1 MIFGGLEMKKRIVSF
16 LLGSMMLLSSV
27 VGVYASSTGS
37 VEVPIE
43 ESKQFEEMKEDN
55 QEESIKEEMD
65 LIKNENVESE
75 ESKESGITEEY
86 NSSELAEQVEIL
98 NSIRSSILSAN
109 LDLTIS
115 GSSDEENEE
124 CELAFEDYGKN
135 GEIELYNDTEYNS
148 LPSIGSKH
156 EVGSLTTDYGVDLWQ
171 RTAIDVVDYW
181 NGYSTGWDI
190 VDEWDRGVIG
200 ATFPNSPSGG
210 TPMWCLQPGKNFVR
224 TNRLIGNA
232 LDFLSQDE
240 ITCLG
245 LIDQYCDKYINDI
258 PIKDGGYP
266 NYEDGRWSSVYGMK
280 QLCFWTFLETTRP
293 SFPNGSFIN
302 HNGVNKT
309 VHNAPVMFEANAQ
322 FEGGGYGFIG
332 SAVQYALDNRHLYK
346 GYGKVAYNT
355 KIENQLVGVF
365 TVEEKE
371 VKTKLEIKKVS
382 ADGSLTNGNPNYSL
396 AGAVYGVYR
405 DSACT
410 NKVGEITT
418 DVNGKGTLSNLSSG
432 RYYIKEI
439 SPSNGYNLDTNVYPV
454 DCTI

>member
-1 MIFGGLEMKKRIVSF
+1 MKKRIVSF

-156 EVGSLTTDYGVDLWQ
+156 EVGSLTTDYGVDL
-171 RTAIDVVDYW
+171 
-181 NGYSTGWDI
+181 
-190 VDEWDRGVIG
+190 
-200 ATFPNSPSGG
+200 
-210 TPMWCLQPGKNFVR
+210 
-224 TNRLIGNA
+224 
-232 LDFLSQDE
+232 
-240 ITCLG
+240 
-245 LIDQYCDKYINDI
+245 
-258 PIKDGGYP
+258 
-266 NYEDGRWSSVYGMK
+266 
-280 QLCFWTFLETTRP
+280 
-293 SFPNGSFIN
+293 
-302 HNGVNKT
+302 
-309 VHNAPVMFEANAQ
+309 
-322 FEGGGYGFIG
+322 
-332 SAVQYALDNRHLYK
+332 
-346 GYGKVAYNT
+346 
-355 KIENQLVGVF
+355 
-365 TVEEKE
+365 
-371 VKTKLEIKKVS
+371 
-382 ADGSLTNGNPNYSL
+382 
-396 AGAVYGVYR
+396 
-405 DSACT
+405 
-410 NKVGEITT
+410 
-418 DVNGKGTLSNLSSG
+418 
-432 RYYIKEI
+432 
-439 SPSNGYNLDTNVYPV
+439 
-454 DCTI
+454 